1 MADLESIC
9 MLTDSSIFW
18 KKHPDYREPLEVLA
32 DNEILERV
40 NFMEVFEKS
49 HKAKLVKEPDIY
61 EASYRYKLVKGYKV
75 NYNSP
80 LSFANEQLIDKLEM
94 ALKKANIDYH
104 RRDDYL
110 SIEESWDQI
119 ESSSY
124 MHIRIIK

>member
-40 NFMEVFEKS
+40 DFIEVFEKS

-75 NYNSP
+75 NYNNH
-80 LSFANEQLIDKLEM
+80 LSVVNDLLADKLEM
-94 ALKKANIDYH
+94 VLKKANIDYN